1 MADYD
6 TVGGGAT
13 GAASGAMSGAMAGAA
28 LGPIGMGIGAVLGG
42 LFGSKKTKV
51 PKPPT
56 YSQMMNYNL
65 DAQAGIQDKLLT
77 LEGEFRPRYQGL
89 QEQTLNRQLYG
100 GDGTQGYISM
110 LNQANA
116 ALSGVQ
122 ANAAQGF
129 MGTMAGLTPQARNM
143 MLTPQAAA
151 MQQSLMTQAQ
161 EGIDAGTG
169 LTAQDRRQAFQTAN
183 MAMAQRGLTG
193 RQGVAAGVLSNYG
206 MGLQRQDRARQFAGN
221 VISQDSA
228 LQSAAM
234 QMAGGAMAQYN
245 AGGAF
250 MGQANQMLGQYQPQI
265 FQPESQMGAQAQ
277 GMKYQHG
284 MGVAMA
290 GQQARAN
297 LLSTLGS
304 FGSFA
309 AQNPNMFKFGGST
322 PSLGIDTSGLSGN
335 TLGFNANGSPYTVQN
350 FNSFGGTVGATG
362 NNIGTTTLGA
372 NLGFSGG
379 ISSNWNPQF

>member
-1 MADYD
+1 MSYD
-6 TVGGGAT
+6 SVGGGAT
-13 GAASGAMSGAMAGAA
+13 GAASGAVSGAMAGSAF
-28 LGPIGMGIGAVLGG
+28 GPIGMGVGALIGG

-51 PKPPT
+51 PKPPS
-56 YSQMMNYNL
+56 YSQMMNTNL
-65 DAQAGIQDKLLT
+65 DAQHGVQDKLLT

-110 LNQANA
+110 LNQSNA
-116 ALSGVQ
+116 ALAGVQ

-129 MGTMAGLTPQARNM
+129 MGTMASLTPQARNM
-143 MLTPQAAA
+143 MLSPQAAA
-151 MQQSLMTQAQ
+151 MQQSLMNQAQ
-161 EGIDAGTG
+161 EGVDAGTG

-183 MAMAQRGLTG
+183 QAMAMRGMSG

-206 MGLQRQDRARQFAGN
+206 LGLQRQDRARQFASG
-221 VISQDSA
+221 VMSQDAS

-277 GMKYQHG
+277 GMQYQHG
-284 MGVAMA
+284 MGMAMA
-290 GQQARAN
+290 NQQARAN

-309 AQNPNMFKFGGST
+309 AQNPNLFKFGST
-322 PSLGIDTSGLSGN
+322 PSLGFNTNVGGN

-362 NNIGTTTLGA
+362 NSVGTTTLGGTL
-372 NLGFSGG
+372 NPYSGG
-379 ISSNWNPQF
+379 ISSSWNPQF

>member
-1 MADYD
+1 
-6 TVGGGAT
+6 
-13 GAASGAMSGAMAGAA
+13 
-28 LGPIGMGIGAVLGG
+28 MGIGAIVGG
-42 LFGSKKTKV
+42 LFGRKKTKV

-56 YSQMMNYNL
+56 YSQMMNRNL
-65 DAQAGIQDKLLT
+65 DAQEGIQGKLLN
-77 LEGEFRPRYQGL
+77 LESTWRPKYQGL
-89 QEQTLNRQLYG
+89 QEETLNTQLYG
-100 GDGTQGYISM
+100 GYGNQGYISM
-110 LNQANA
+110 LNNANA
-116 ALSGVQ
+116 ALAGVQ

-129 MGTMAGLTPQARNM
+129 MGTMAGLAPQARSM

-151 MQQSLMTQAQ
+151 MQQSLMNQAQ
-161 EGIDAGTG
+161 EGLDAGTG
-169 LTAQDRRQAFQTAN
+169 LNAQDRRQAFQTAN

-221 VISQDSA
+221 AINQDSL
-228 LQSAAM
+228 LQSAAL
-234 QMAGGAMAQYN
+234 QMSGNAMAQYN

-297 LLSTLGS
+297 LLSSFGS

-309 AQNPNMFKFGGST
+309 AQNPNLFKFGQT
-322 PSLGIDTSGLSGN
+322 PPISAPRTITTQAQTGFTGDGN
-335 TLGFNANGSPYTVQN
+335 VVSPWD
-350 FNSFGGTVGATG
+350 
-362 NNIGTTTLGA
+362 IGM
-372 NLGFSGG
+372 
-379 ISSNWNPQF
+379 

>member
-1 MADYD
+1 MAEYD
-6 TVGGGAT
+6 TVGGGTT
-13 GAASGAMSGAMAGAA
+13 GAVSGAASGAMAGAA
-28 LGPIGMGIGAVLGG
+28 FGPIGMGIGAVLGG
-42 LFGSKKTKV
+42 LFGKKKTKV

-65 DAQAGIQDKLLT
+65 DAQEGIQSRLLSAEST
-77 LEGEFRPRYQGL
+77 WRPKYQSL
-89 QEQTLNRQLYG
+89 QEETLNRQLYG
-100 GDGTQGYISM
+100 GDGTSGYIGM
-110 LNQANA
+110 LNNANA
-116 ALSGVQ
+116 ALAGVQ

-129 MGTMAGLTPQARNM
+129 MGTMAGLTPMARSM

-151 MQQSLMTQAQ
+151 MQANLMNQAQ
-161 EGIDAGTG
+161 AGIDAGTG

-183 MAMAQRGLTG
+183 QAMAMRGMSG

-206 MGLQRQDRARQFAGN
+206 LGLQRQDRARQFAGS
-221 VISQDSA
+221 VVGQDAS

-277 GMKYQHG
+277 GMAYQQQ

-309 AQNPNMFKFGGST
+309 AQNPNLFKFGST
-322 PSLGIDTSGLSGN
+322 PPISAPRTITSQAQTGFTGQGNFVDPFELGM
-335 TLGFNANGSPYTVQN
+335 
-350 FNSFGGTVGATG
+350 
-362 NNIGTTTLGA
+362 
-372 NLGFSGG
+372 
-379 ISSNWNPQF
+379 

>member
-1 MADYD
+1 MSDYD
-6 TVGGGAT
+6 TVGGGT
-13 GAASGAMSGAMAGAA
+13 SGAVSGALSGAQAGAA
-28 LGPIGMGIGAVLGG
+28 FGPIGMGIGAVIGG
-42 LFGSKKTKV
+42 LFGSKKKKV
-51 PKPPT
+51 QKPPT

-65 DAQAGIQDKLLT
+65 DAQAGIQSKLLN
-77 LEGEFRPRYQGL
+77 LESTWRPKYQGL
-89 QEQTLNRQLYG
+89 QEETLNRQLYG
-100 GDGTQGYISM
+100 GDNTSGYINM

-116 ALSGVQ
+116 SLAGVQ

-129 MGTMAGLTPQARNM
+129 MGTMAGLTPMARSM

-151 MQQSLMTQAQ
+151 MQQTLMAQAQ
-161 EGIDAGTG
+161 AGIDAGTG

-183 MAMAQRGLTG
+183 MGMAMRGMSG

-206 MGLQRQDRARQFAGN
+206 LGLQRQDRARQFASGML
-221 VISQDSA
+221 SQDSA

-234 QMAGGAMAQYN
+234 QMASGAMAQYN

-277 GMKYQHG
+277 GMTYQHG

-290 GQQARAN
+290 KQQSQAN
-297 LLSTLGS
+297 LLSSLGS

-309 AQNPNMFKFGGST
+309 AQNPKLF
-322 PSLGIDTSGLSGN
+322 D
-335 TLGFNANGSPYTVQN
+335 
-350 FNSFGGTVGATG
+350 FGGTPPIVA
-362 NNIGTTTLGA
+362 NANQYSQPIGPSMPSNPYSLNSGS
-372 NLGFSGG
+372 FSMIDNGYRR
-379 ISSNWNPQF
+379 